1 MKACAVFLS
10 LIFASS
16 CVLAAEP
23 VLPILTIAGKKKA
36 DVDAAIGNPTAC
48 DVVKL
53 VLKCYYKKGDT
64 TVVFIDNKAD
74 RITVEAL
81 DQVAL
86 AQDALP
92 ALGLKTVPPAFQ
104 DTKIARWSHIH
115 GILEITAFQA
125 AQRVDYALVKVRTP

>member
-1 MKACAVFLS
+1 M
-10 LIFASS
+10 
-16 CVLAAEP
+16 
-23 VLPILTIAGKKKA
+23 PILTIAGKKKA

-53 VLKCYYKKGDT
+53 VLTCYYKKGDT

-86 AQDALP
+86 AQDVLP
-92 ALGLKTVPPAFQ
+92 ALGLKTIPPAFQ
-104 DTKIARWSHIH
+104 DARTAKWTHIH

-125 AQRVDYALVKVRTP
+125 DQRVDYALVKVRTP